1 MQSLSPARGDAF
13 ERAVELLREVR
24 TEELSGVTR
33 VSVQDSVASHSINA
47 MTGLHETAQPASS
60 KPRLA
65 LATLF
70 DESQNAKWTWL
81 KDRAA
86 QRASGNLPGRGKPY
100 VHQDLPANRIP
111 AADKQDEIQRLL
123 QEQDA
128 ASCPDQDSNLQ
139 LEEGLLRTFE
149 QSQQQRK
156 KVTALQ
162 AWQGAAAEAHSKRQ
176 LQQALADAH
185 FRQRTM
191 SCCLSGW
198 LRISSSQHNAKLQLI
213 SMAKQHDAA
222 VKFRR
227 YFLMYEAMTI
237 WSRAAKKRQTERHW
251 QDTHLQRQSKIQRL
265 EEALRNPRGARW
277 KQQLQQQQ
285 PSFPETVLEAQRA
298 GSSQQDR
305 PEAQKGTRMAVLDEH
320 REEQPQTEHTPT
332 PAQSAASRRLHRLK
346 AARLASKAEEK
357 STQSASAI
365 STDRLQ
371 RLAQKQRAEASQAA
385 AEQQQELFVFQA
397 QLARLHWTRKLVL
410 QYGWEPW
417 VASHQHAQAQWVAAG
432 SHADCHLLCRTLVAL
447 REWLHQMQEDAAM
460 QEQALMQQ
468 AAVHNDQSLRKRALK
483 RLRAASSSLQANLEE
498 ATIFRQRRLLQ
509 QVLRAWSETAREKA
523 EQCLLWTMQN
533 IPAAVAQQQR
543 WLLLHGLRLWRA
555 AHQICQAEKAAESR
569 RQQAWQQVNGWLGE
583 LQQPSPSP
591 VDNVDVL
598 AAEIDN
604 DQWLKEAL
612 LTSPAQL
619 RADVSDG
626 RHIDTWPD
634 GGHADIK
641 SGTQQHHCNNAASM
655 ADDSWCR
662 SKQEPFKKGTVGA
675 AASGLTQYTA
685 LGDGSL
691 LGCSKAD
698 QSGDNGDAWLADL
711 LA

>member
-265 EEALRNPRGARW
+265 EEALRNPRNAGSTMEATVAAAAT
-277 KQQLQQQQ
+277 QLCI
-285 PSFPETVLEAQRA
+285 PCVEASKFCCRAFPETVLEAQRA

-346 AARLASKAEEK
+346 AARLASKAEE
-357 STQSASAI
+357 
-365 STDRLQ
+365 
-371 RLAQKQRAEASQAA
+371 
-385 AEQQQELFVFQA
+385 V
-397 QLARLHWTRKLVL
+397 
-410 QYGWEPW
+410 
-417 VASHQHAQAQWVAAG
+417 G
-432 SHADCHLLCRTLVAL
+432 S
-447 REWLHQMQEDAAM
+447 
-460 QEQALMQQ
+460 
-468 AAVHNDQSLRKRALK
+468 
-483 RLRAASSSLQANLEE
+483 
-498 ATIFRQRRLLQ
+498 
-509 QVLRAWSETAREKA
+509 
-523 EQCLLWTMQN
+523 
-533 IPAAVAQQQR
+533 
-543 WLLLHGLRLWRA
+543 
-555 AHQICQAEKAAESR
+555 
-569 RQQAWQQVNGWLGE
+569 
-583 LQQPSPSP
+583 
-591 VDNVDVL
+591 
-598 AAEIDN
+598 
-604 DQWLKEAL
+604 
-612 LTSPAQL
+612 
-619 RADVSDG
+619 
-626 RHIDTWPD
+626 
-634 GGHADIK
+634 
-641 SGTQQHHCNNAASM
+641 
-655 ADDSWCR
+655 
-662 SKQEPFKKGTVGA
+662 
-675 AASGLTQYTA
+675 
-685 LGDGSL
+685 
-691 LGCSKAD
+691 
-698 QSGDNGDAWLADL
+698 
-711 LA
+711 